1 VQNNPLSYTDPS
13 GFFLKGLFR
22 TIGNVLRAIGRAFVH
37 AARAIAR
44 STIGRAILQIVA
56 CATPGVNAFAC
67 AAVGAG
73 LTLAAGGTLK
83 QAFIGAAI
91 SFVQMGAYAG
101 IHQAI
106 GGIANATVA
115 AVAKVGLHAVVGGAV
130 SMAQGGSFETGALT
144 GAVAAG
150 SSLLMDSSGVMGHS
164 GDGNPEY
171 IAERTFNRRKRRY
184 GSGARK

>member
-1 VQNNPLSYTDPS
+1 M
-13 GFFLKGLFR
+13 
-22 TIGNVLRAIGRAFVH
+22 
-37 AARAIAR
+37 
-44 STIGRAILQIVA
+44 A

-115 AVAKVGLHAVVGGAV
+115 ATVKVGLHAVVGGAV
-130 SMAQGGSFETGALT
+130 SVAQGGSFETGALT

-150 SSLLMDSSGVMGHS
+150 SSLLMDSSGVMGHL
-164 GDGNPEY
+164 
-171 IAERTFNRRKRRY
+171 TFDR
-184 GSGARK
+184 

>member
-1 VQNNPLSYTDPS
+1 VTNSFEAS
-13 GFFLKGLFR
+13 
-22 TIGNVLRAIGRAFVH
+22 AAFVH
-37 AARAIAR
+37 AARAIAL

-91 SFVQMGAYAG
+91 AFVQIGTYTR

-106 GGIANATVA
+106 GGARLTV
-115 AVAKVGLHAVVGGAV
+115 
-130 SMAQGGSFETGALT
+130 QTPN
-144 GAVAAG
+144 
-150 SSLLMDSSGVMGHS
+150 SSHVFI
-164 GDGNPEY
+164 GNG
-171 IAERTFNRRKRRY
+171 R
-184 GSGARK
+184 